1 MNACEYRILSEDY
14 RDIPLGF
21 DISSGS
27 LFPGDALSDDKCV
40 IKITDNLYILY
51 VVASSVAP
59 LNSAEYRYQ
68 YIPKCYGLQND
79 LSVLN
84 DAGILQVGREPLSLT
99 GQGVILGFLDTGIRY
114 RLPAFRNEDG
124 STRLVSVWDQTAQ
137 LDDGSGAV
145 TDDQTRQ
152 REAGSSGNGNQTEQ
166 QDADSIVDSNQTG
179 QQNVGGSGAGNQTD
193 ENGLQPPDGFYYG
206 VEYTREVIN
215 RNLAE
220 DGPVLFTDE
229 DGHGTKMISASCGY
243 DRTNGFIGAARD
255 ADIAVVKLK
264 QCKQYMR
271 EFYSIAQDVPCYQE
285 TDIMLAL
292 SYLDKVAEREK
303 KPLVICMA
311 LGTTMGS
318 HDGSALLDGY
328 LDQLGRKRNRC
339 VVVGGGNEGNASG
352 HYDGIMLPAY
362 SAQRNYE
369 EIELLIGENEPGF
382 YMEIWGQIPDI
393 YTISVTTPGGEGI
406 PEIPYSL
413 RQSMEFSFIYSDTR
427 LMIDYVPVDI
437 GNGQELITLRFIRP
451 VSGIWK
457 LRIFTRSGEGRVHAW
472 LPLRQFLKSDTY
484 FLRPSPY
491 ETLTEPAYSRGV
503 LAVSA
508 YNSSDQSFYLNSGR
522 GFSVDGSIVPA
533 IASPGVLV
541 PTVLG
546 AETGSSMAAAIAS
559 GAAADFMQWAVGQ
572 GRDVVINT
580 QSIKNY
586 FIRGAVRRNDLYYP
600 SREWGYGTLNLV
612 GVFDVL
618 AGL

>member
-27 LFPGDALSDDKCV
+27 LFLGDPLSDDICV

-59 LNSAEYRYQ
+59 LNSAEYHYQ

-137 LDDGSGAV
+137 MD
-145 TDDQTRQ
+145 
-152 REAGSSGNGNQTEQ
+152 
-166 QDADSIVDSNQTG
+166 
-179 QQNVGGSGAGNQTD
+179 GGSVGTGNQTD
-193 ENGLQPPDGFYYG
+193 ENELQPPDGFYYG
-206 VEYTREVIN
+206 IEYTREVIN

-406 PEIPYSL
+406 SEIPYSL

-427 LMIDYVPVDI
+427 LMIDYIPVDI

>member
-27 LFPGDALSDDKCV
+27 LFPGDSLSDDKCV

-51 VVASSVAP
+51 VEASAVPP

-84 DAGILQVGREPLSLT
+84 DSGILQVSRQPLSLT

-114 RLPAFRNEDG
+114 RLPVFRNEDG

-137 LDDGSGAV
+137 QDDRSIGTGN
-145 TDDQTRQ
+145 R
-152 REAGSSGNGNQTEQ
+152 AGEK
-166 QDADSIVDSNQTG
+166 
-179 QQNVGGSGAGNQTD
+179 
-193 ENGLQPPDGFYYG
+193 GLQPPDGFYYG
-206 VEYTREVIN
+206 IEYTREDIN

-220 DGPVLFTDE
+220 DGPILFTDE

-243 DRTNGFIGAARD
+243 DRTNGFTGAARD

-328 LDQLGRKRNRC
+328 LDRLGRKRNRC
-339 VVVGGGNEGNASG
+339 VVVGGGNEGNYAG
-352 HYDGIMLPAY
+352 HYAGIMLPVY
-362 SAQRNYE
+362 STQQNYE

-393 YTISVTTPGGEGI
+393 YTISVMTPGGEGI

-437 GNGQELITLRFIRP
+437 GNGQELITLRFIHP
-451 VSGIWK
+451 ASGIWK
-457 LRIFTRSGEGRVHAW
+457 LRVFTRSGKGNVHAW

-503 LAVSA
+503 MAVSA
-508 YNSSDQSFYLNSGR
+508 YNSSDRSFYLNSGR

-546 AETGSSMAAAIAS
+546 PETGSSMAAAIAS

-572 GRDVVINT
+572 GRDVVVNT
-580 QSIKNY
+580 QSVKNY
-586 FIRGAVRRNDLYYP
+586 FIRGAERKNDLYYP
-600 SREWGYGTLNLV
+600 SREWGYGTLDLT

-618 AGL
+618 AGV